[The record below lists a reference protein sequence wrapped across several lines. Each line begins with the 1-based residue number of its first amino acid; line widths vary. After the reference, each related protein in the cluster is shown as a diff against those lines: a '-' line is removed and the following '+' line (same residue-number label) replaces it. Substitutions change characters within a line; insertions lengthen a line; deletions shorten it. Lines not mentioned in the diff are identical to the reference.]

1 MSDSDFSR
9 RDFLA
14 TSILATTGAS
24 LAAGSLIGAATNSLQ
39 AETPSMANANEFRYC
54 LNTSTIRG
62 QKLGIVDQIKIAA
75 KAGYDGIEIWLNDVE
90 EYLQSGGKLD
100 DLRRV
105 LSSEGLL
112 VESAIAF
119 ANWIVDDEE
128 ARKKGLD
135 AARRDMEK
143 VRALGGRRIAAPPAG
158 ATDKPGLDL
167 RAAAERYRALCE
179 VGSQMEVVPQLEVW
193 GFSKNLH
200 KLSEVLFVASE
211 AAHPDACILPDVYH
225 LYKGGND
232 FCSLP
237 FLSGTKIHVFHMNDY
252 PADPPLATINDSHR
266 VYPTDGI
273 APLGYIFQHL
283 RASGFAG
290 VLSLELFNP
299 EYWKQDALSVAQ
311 TGLAKM
317 KASVLLPAVKPQ
329 AAPQ

>member
-1 MSDSDFSR
+1 MSDSSFSR
-9 RDFLA
+9 RQFLA
-14 TSILATTGAS
+14 TSGATFA
-24 LAAGSLIGAATNSLQ
+24 AAGVIGSTPLLVQ
-39 AETPSMANANEFRYC
+39 AEPPAVPTNPSFRYC

-62 QKLGIVDQIKIAA
+62 QKLGIVDQIKVAA
-75 KAGYDGIEIWLNDVE
+75 IAGYDGIEIWLNDVE
-90 EYLQSGGKLD
+90 EYLKSGGKLD
-100 DLRRV
+100 ELRRV
-105 LSSEGLL
+105 LSSEGLQ

-119 ANWIVDDEE
+119 AQWIVDDEE
-128 ARKKGLD
+128 ARRKGLE
-135 AARRDMEK
+135 ATRRDMEV
-143 VRALGGRRIAAPPAG
+143 VRSLGGRRIAAPPAG

-167 RAAAERYRALCE
+167 RAAAERYRVLCE
-179 VGSQMEVVPQLEVW
+179 LGSQFEVAPQLEVW

-200 KLSEVLFVASE
+200 KLSEVLFVATE
-211 AAHPDACILPDVYH
+211 AAHPEACILPDVYH

-266 VYPTDGI
+266 VYPTDGV

-299 EYWKQDALSVAQ
+299 EYWKQDALEVAK
-311 TGLAKM
+311 TGLEKM
-317 KASVLLPAVKPQ
+317 KKATTLG
-329 AAPQ
+329 

>member
-1 MSDSDFSR
+1 MSDPTVSR
-9 RDFLA
+9 RQFLA
-14 TSILATTGAS
+14 TSNATV
-24 LAAGSLIGAATNSLQ
+24 AATGLAGLGFSGALPKPLC
-39 AETPSMANANEFRYC
+39 AESPAMPSSDAFRYC

-62 QKLGIVDQIKIAA
+62 QKLGIVEQIKTTAR
-75 KAGYDGIEIWLNDVE
+75 AGYDGIEIWLNDVE
-90 EYLQSGGKLD
+90 EYVKSGGKLD
-100 DLRRV
+100 ELRR
-105 LSSEGLL
+105 LLASEGLQ

-119 ANWIVDDEE
+119 AQWIVDDEE
-128 ARKKGLD
+128 ARRKGLE
-135 AARRDMEK
+135 AAKRDMEV

-167 RAAAERYRALCE
+167 RAAAERYRVLCE
-179 VGSQMEVVPQLEVW
+179 LGSQFEVAPQLEVW

-200 KLSEVLFVASE
+200 KLSEVLFVATE
-211 AAHPDACILPDVYH
+211 AAHPEACILPDVYH
-225 LYKGGND
+225 LYKGGNE

-299 EYWKQDALSVAQ
+299 EYWKQDAFEVAK
-311 TGLAKM
+311 TGLEKM
-317 KASVLLPAVKPQ
+317 KKAVALGQ
-329 AAPQ
+329 TA